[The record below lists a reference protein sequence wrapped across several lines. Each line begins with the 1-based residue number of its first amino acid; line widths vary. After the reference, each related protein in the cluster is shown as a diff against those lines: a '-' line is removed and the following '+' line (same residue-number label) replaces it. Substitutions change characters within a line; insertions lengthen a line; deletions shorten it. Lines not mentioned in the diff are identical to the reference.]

1 MRVLYFDVR
10 SLLYS
15 QRYID
20 SDKWVLSAY
29 RCWLN
34 SRRSSS
40 LLTAV
45 KPEQSSIEALRSAV
59 SVAGM
64 LLYPLGDRYTRSML
78 IESGVFADSELA
90 PDVHLKIRIG
100 DRDPI
105 RRMLNHAQTLS
116 AKWYVCGDCYDDN
129 ILRSHPERY
138 LSSADGQGVTPEL
151 LCKIRSL

>member
-1 MRVLYFDVR
+1 MRILYFDVR

-20 SDKWVLSAY
+20 SDKRVLSAY

-34 SRRSSS
+34 SGTSSG

-45 KPEQSSIEALRSAV
+45 KPEQSSIEALRSAA

-64 LLYPLGDRYTRSML
+64 LLYPLGERYTRSML
-78 IESGVFADSELA
+78 IESGLFADSELA

-116 AKWYVCGDCYDDN
+116 ATWYVCGDCYDGN
-129 ILRSHPERY
+129 ILQSNPERY
-138 LSSADGQGVTPEL
+138 LGTMDGQGLTPEL
-151 LCKIRSL
+151 LDKIQAL